1 MTSRNSRQPLHR
13 ISADLPESL
22 VASLDRAARQLNRSR
37 SAVIRQAIEDYLE
50 DFDDLT
56 VAMERLRDPT
66 DLVYAWD
73 QVRRGLLDPI

>member
-13 ISADLPESL
+13 ITVQICRNRLSRRSTD
-22 VASLDRAARQLNRSR
+22 AARQLNRSR

-66 DLVYAWD
+66 DLV
-73 QVRRGLLDPI
+73 LTT